1 MIDLKKEHEAFNAEF
16 KRIGREYSSDLNSV
30 GFNGILSA
38 NELGWLA
45 CAESKQAEIDLLKAQ
60 LSKLNDTVQ
69 HLKTESSGVHAALRE
84 QQRINEDLLEKLF
97 GVDAGEYVIVPK
109 SPTNK
114 MIGNAQGCGEN
125 FLFHYQV
132 REVWNSM
139 IETAQ
144 EQDND

>member
-16 KRIGREYSSDLNSV
+16 KKIGREYSSDLNSV
-30 GFNGILSA
+30 GFNWILSA

-45 CAESKQAEIDLLKAQ
+45 CAESKQAEIDSLKAQ
-60 LSKLNDTVQ
+60 LAKV
-69 HLKTESSGVHAALRE
+69 ES
-84 QQRINEDLLEKLF
+84 
-97 GVDAGEYVIVPK
+97 GEYVIVPK

-132 REVWNSM
+132 REVWDSM
-139 IETAQ
+139 IKTAQ
-144 EQDND
+144 EQNND